1 MIPKTTYTTDL
12 TSGEE
17 GLEDGILLQHLRTT
31 RSSSVEL
38 SELVGDVFGAIDWNS
53 RRTGTPNKLGQFL
66 KFLVCLLFET
76 FYVITRFV
84 EGYIHDGR
92 LG

>member
-53 RRTGTPNKLGQFL
+53 RQTGTSNKFGQFM
-66 KFLVCLLFET
+66 FLVCLLF
-76 FYVITRFV
+76 FFPSNFLRHHVLCQGLIP
-84 EGYIHDGR
+84 
-92 LG
+92 